1 MLDCE
6 LSFLSVSEFASS
18 RRPLSARLMSA
29 TALAEAPD
37 GPDTARKADG
47 SSRLSE
53 RQVAETFTPAA
64 PVYFDSLPASE
75 MPPLPLRP
83 GPTHAQAA
91 GSTAGCTAAPH
102 AAGHTE
108 PDAAGFCDMAA
119 VAAPDAPA
127 AAEDIAAAPSRG
139 VTPRRPMRL
148 TAARSI
154 AEAAPIARPSFNL
167 FDGVFEDDSLDG
179 PDVDPRLQRS
189 RARAR
194 ARLIAAE
201 AALSPVER
209 NLWHDDV
216 PAVDM
221 QVAGGAEPAVAPQ
234 PQEARTLPGPTPR
247 RPARHLSLAE
257 LSRRVRPLPA
267 PQDPLRERLCDLR
280 AILYAPDPE
289 GQAPMQVPITPPPAD
304 QGLLMAFARQAVL
317 VILALLSVLRDALP
331 GRGAARAAAWRLR
344 LALPESA
351 AQPALPSAMAGM
363 GLAIPAAALAAT
375 SVATSG
381 TPSAL

>member
-91 GSTAGCTAAPH
+91 GGTAAPH

-139 VTPRRPMRL
+139 ITPRRPMRL

-154 AEAAPIARPSFNL
+154 AEAAPIAQPSFNL

-216 PAVDM
+216 PAADM

-234 PQEARTLPGPTPR
+234 PQEARTRPGPTPR
-247 RPARHLSLAE
+247 RPTRHLSLAE

-289 GQAPMQVPITPPPAD
+289 GQAPITPPPAD

-344 LALPESA
+344 LALPEGA
-351 AQPALPSAMAGM
+351 AQPAPSSAMAGM
-363 GLAIPAAALAAT
+363 RLAIPAAALAAT